1 MSEPTWNSEVGPES
15 DALAAIAPASTPQPE
30 PSPASAI
37 PAVPAAAAAAQPRK
51 IVFAGYTAS
60 QLILG
65 VAVVAM
71 LIWGMWVTRTII
83 TPPQKIV
90 KANLSSIVGDY
101 VQAQA
106 HSASPPQEV
115 EAEMRK
121 FMTSLDGELQRR
133 SASGQVILV
142 GEAVL
147 SKGVEDITPDVM
159 KAVYASGVTRPTPA
173 SAEQI
178 MQSGTEGPIPQM
190 PVNPPAPQADAA
202 GSAFG
207 PMPAPASAA
216 AAAAPMADAASFGGP
231 YGAGGQ

>member
-1 MSEPTWNSEVGPES
+1 MSEPTWNSEAGPES
-15 DALAAIAPASTPQPE
+15 EALAATAPTSGPAPVIAAPAA
-30 PSPASAI
+30 PAM
-37 PAVPAAAAAAQPRK
+37 AAAQPRK
-51 IVFAGYTAS
+51 TVFAGYTAS

-106 HSASPPQEV
+106 RSASPPQEV

-147 SKGVEDITPDVM
+147 SKGVEDITPGVM
-159 KAVYASGVTRPTPA
+159 KAVYASGVKRPTPA
-173 SAEQI
+173 SAEQL
-178 MQSGTEGPIPQM
+178 MQSGSEGPIPQV
-190 PVNPPAPQADAA
+190 PINPPAPQAAA
-202 GSAFG
+202 GASPFG
-207 PMPAPASAA
+207 PMPEQAPA
-216 AAAAPMADAASFGGP
+216 MADPASFGGP

>member
-15 DALAAIAPASTPQPE
+15 DALAATAPTSAPAPVI
-30 PSPASAI
+30 AA
-37 PAVPAAAAAAQPRK
+37 PAAPAMTAAQPRK
-51 IVFAGYTAS
+51 TVFAGYTAS

-83 TPPQKIV
+83 TPPQRIV

-106 HSASPPQEV
+106 RSASPPQEV

-159 KAVYASGVTRPTPA
+159 KAVYASGVKRPTPA
-173 SAEQI
+173 SAEQL
-178 MQSGTEGPIPQM
+178 MQSGSEGPIPQV
-190 PVNPPAPQADAA
+190 PINPPAPQAAA
-202 GSAFG
+202 GASAFG
-207 PMPAPASAA
+207 PMPDPASAA

>member
-1 MSEPTWNSEVGPES
+1 MSEPTWNSEAGPES
-15 DALAAIAPASTPQPE
+15 EALAATAPTSAPAPVI
-30 PSPASAI
+30 AA
-37 PAVPAAAAAAQPRK
+37 PAAPAMAAAQPRK
-51 IVFAGYTAS
+51 TVFAGYTAS

-106 HSASPPQEV
+106 RSASPLQEV

-159 KAVYASGVTRPTPA
+159 KAVYASGVKRPTPA
-173 SAEQI
+173 SAEQL
-178 MQSGTEGPIPQM
+178 MQSGSEGPIPQV
-190 PVNPPAPQADAA
+190 PINPPAPQAATGA
-202 GSAFG
+202 SPFG
-207 PMPAPASAA
+207 PMPEQAA
-216 AAAAPMADAASFGGP
+216 AAAAPMADPASFGGP

>member
-15 DALAAIAPASTPQPE
+15 DALAATAPASTPQPE
-30 PSPASAI
+30 PSLASAI
-37 PAVPAAAAAAQPRK
+37 PAAPAAAAAQPRK
-51 IVFAGYTAS
+51 TVFAGYTAS

-106 HSASPPQEV
+106 RSASPPQEV

-159 KAVYASGVTRPTPA
+159 KAVYASGVKRPTPA
-173 SAEQI
+173 SAEQL
-178 MQSGTEGPIPQM
+178 MQSGSDGPIPQV
-190 PVNPPAPQADAA
+190 PINPPAPQAAA
-202 GSAFG
+202 GASAFG
-207 PMPAPASAA
+207 PMPEQAP
-216 AAAAPMADAASFGGP
+216 AAAAPMADPASFGGS

>member
-15 DALAAIAPASTPQPE
+15 DALAAPAPASTPQPE
-30 PSPASAI
+30 PSPAIAI
-37 PAVPAAAAAAQPRK
+37 PAAPAAAAAQPRK
-51 IVFAGYTAS
+51 TVFAGYTAS

-106 HSASPPQEV
+106 RSASPPQEV

-121 FMTSLDGELQRR
+121 FMASLDGELQRR

-159 KAVYASGVTRPTPA
+159 KAVYASGVKRPTPA
-173 SAEQI
+173 SAEQL
-178 MQSGTEGPIPQM
+178 MQSGSEGPIPQV
-190 PVNPPAPQADAA
+190 PINPPAPQAAA
-202 GSAFG
+202 GASPFG
-207 PMPAPASAA
+207 PMPEQAPAT
-216 AAAAPMADAASFGGP
+216 AAPMADPASFGGP

>member
-1 MSEPTWNSEVGPES
+1 MAT
-15 DALAAIAPASTPQPE
+15 
-30 PSPASAI
+30 
-37 PAVPAAAAAAQPRK
+37 AQPRK
-51 IVFAGYTAS
+51 TVFAGYTAS

-101 VQAQA
+101 VQGQA
-106 HSASPPQEV
+106 RSASPPQEV

-159 KAVYASGVTRPTPA
+159 KAVYASGVKRPTPA
-173 SAEQI
+173 SAEQL
-178 MQSGTEGPIPQM
+178 MQSGSEGPIPQV
-190 PVNPPAPQADAA
+190 PINPPAPQAAA
-202 GSAFG
+202 GPSAFG
-207 PMPAPASAA
+207 PMPDPASP
-216 AAAAPMADAASFGGP
+216 AAPMADPASFGGP

>member
-15 DALAAIAPASTPQPE
+15 EALAAAAPQCEPATFVAGPAAPAT
-30 PSPASAI
+30 
-37 PAVPAAAAAAQPRK
+37 AAAKPHK
-51 IVFAGYTAS
+51 TVFAGYTAS

-71 LIWGMWVTRTII
+71 LIWGMWVTRAI
-83 TPPQKIV
+83 TSPQQKIV
-90 KANLSSIVGDY
+90 KANLSSIVGEY

-106 HSASPPQEV
+106 RSASPPQEV

-147 SKGVEDITPDVM
+147 SKEVEDITPDVM
-159 KAVYASGVTRPTPA
+159 KAVYASGVKRPTPA
-173 SAEQI
+173 SAEQL
-178 MQSGTEGPIPQM
+178 MQSGSEGPIPQV
-190 PVNPPAPQADAA
+190 PINPPGPQAAA
-202 GSAFG
+202 GASAIG
-207 PMPAPASAA
+207 PMSDQAP
-216 AAAAPMADAASFGGP
+216 AAAAPMADASTFGGP